1 MITSH
6 RHTGISDS
14 IDLEKLEHES
24 YKLLYF
30 GLVIAVIIH
39 GIVGMLIPYK
49 AYRVGEVERKAVKHI
64 PVNLIVLP
72 PKIRN
77 PFETWKLIIPG
88 KEPLRKRFIS
98 RIPSMKYKP
107 PSPLTLGELGK
118 LLLPQDNY
126 FKDYGVKIHTEIDIG
141 LSEKVKALIDPK
153 SFKLE
158 PYFKNLRIT
167 RIPSRSFSLEEEMLT
182 LDDID
187 HYGIYKG
194 FVIRNPN
201 DKQGIKGFV
210 YIPVLQGSALHDA
223 VAGLAYA
230 VEFCTNIQTSVDGG
244 VSLESVDMLDYP
256 IIYFSSNSL
265 FRLNE
270 TERKNLRE
278 YLTKGGFAILDNG
291 EPWYDFKP
299 GEASLYLMLLDT
311 LGNKFNFE
319 PVPFDHPLNFCFY
332 DLGALLP
339 EGAETWASTPDST
352 ASEWGFLNFDAAT
365 YRTTDHMHKKV
376 NTADYSLWGVWIG
389 ERLAAVYSDRG
400 YGHLWEKYPYTLSNE
415 SISPQV
421 KLGVNLV
428 VYALTQKDGIAQSHV
443 NYGAHRSQ
451 DNKKLKK

>member
-6 RHTGISDS
+6 RHKKISDS

-24 YKLLYF
+24 RNLLYL

-39 GIVGMLIPYK
+39 GIAGLLIPYR
-49 AYRVGEVERKAVKHI
+49 AYRVSEVERKAVKHI
-64 PVNLIVLP
+64 PVNLIILP
-72 PKIRN
+72 PRIRN
-77 PFETWKLIIPG
+77 PFETWRLIITE

-98 RIPSMKYKP
+98 RMPSMGYKP
-107 PSPLTLGELGK
+107 PSPLTLEELGK
-118 LLLPQDNY
+118 LLLPPDNY
-126 FKDYGVKIHTEIDIG
+126 FKDIGVKIHVEIDTG
-141 LSEKVKALIDPK
+141 LSEKIKALIDPK

-167 RIPSRSFSLEEEMLT
+167 RIPPGSFSLEEEMLT

-201 DKQGIKGFV
+201 DKQDINGFV
-210 YIPVLQGSALHDA
+210 YIPVLQGNALHDA

-256 IIYFSSNSL
+256 IIYFSANSL

-291 EPWYDFKP
+291 EPWYDFSP

-319 PVPFDHPLNFCFY
+319 PVPFDHPLHFCFY
-332 DLGALLP
+332 DVGAVLP
-339 EGAETWASTPDST
+339 EGAETWSSPFGSTN
-352 ASEWGFLNFDAAT
+352 SEWGFLNHDAAT
-365 YRTTDHMHKKV
+365 YRMLDHMHKNV

-389 ERLAAVYSDRG
+389 DRLAAVYSDRG
-400 YGHLWEKYPYTLSNE
+400 YGHLWKKYPYTLSNE
-415 SISPQV
+415 SISTQV
-421 KLGVNLV
+421 KFGVNLV
-428 VYALTQKDGIAQSHV
+428 LYALIQKDGIAQSYVDYKVHWS
-443 NYGAHRSQ
+443 HTPE
-451 DNKKLKK
+451 